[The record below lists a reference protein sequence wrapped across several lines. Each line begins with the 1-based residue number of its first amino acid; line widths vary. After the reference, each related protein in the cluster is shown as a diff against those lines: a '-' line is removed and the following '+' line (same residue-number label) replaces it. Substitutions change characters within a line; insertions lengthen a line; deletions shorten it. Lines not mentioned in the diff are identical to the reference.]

1 MLVDSKVPRTV
12 ILPFYCN
19 KSYLLGNGILKT
31 WLNLGEDGSISTCG
45 TYHGDTIVHN
55 ENIEASKVG
64 ETRKLKGMWIHPR
77 YKEPVYAMW
86 TRDLLLGLKI
96 GSITRLSFA
105 TELPGIVLAL
115 HPPFLPDIKL
125 VNHCRVGE
133 LNRGGAVVE
142 VNSVKRMQ

>member
-1 MLVDSKVPRTV
+1 MLVDSKVLGTV

-31 WLNLGEDGSISTCG
+31 WLCLGEDVSISTCG

-77 YKEPVYAMW
+77 FLQV
-86 TRDLLLGLKI
+86 
-96 GSITRLSFA
+96 
-105 TELPGIVLAL
+105 
-115 HPPFLPDIKL
+115 PP
-125 VNHCRVGE
+125 NQ
-133 LNRGGAVVE
+133 
-142 VNSVKRMQ
+142 S